1 MYRLEERHLEEAKK
15 IALKNRKR
23 KRFDNCYE
31 RGYIGLTQQNLL
43 VPCTKCVDIDK
54 LMEEWKA
61 YVAQFPD
68 LKEEFSDLWEEEG
81 EETEKENV

>member
-1 MYRLEERHLEEAKK
+1 MFRMEERHLEEAKK
-15 IALKNRKR
+15 IASKNRKR
-23 KRFDNCYE
+23 KRCDNCYE
-31 RGYIGLTQQNLL
+31 RGFIGLTPQNLL